1 MQSLL
6 DKRLQRLKRIKLVL
20 IVIEL
25 IFLFLPGMYLSLQ
38 EGTPDIMWVSVLGL
52 LLITAVACF
61 LVSMRI
67 DKLKYQASGHRLQ
80 CWPE

>member
-6 DKRLQRLKRIKLVL
+6 DKRLQRLHRIKLVL

-25 IFLFLPGMYLSLQ
+25 LFLLLPGMYLPLP
-38 EGTPDIMWVSVLGL
+38 EGTPTIVWVLVLGL
-52 LLITAVACF
+52 FLIAAVACF

-67 DKLKYQASGHRLQ
+67 DKLKYQASGHRL
-80 CWPE
+80 